1 VGNDYRRSRT
11 ERRRSWYGLKAP
23 VKRMLS
29 WRIPHAVLRAV
40 VGRWPALARL
50 GRLPAPAALAEVEG
64 EALGHRFVMLRP
76 DRCEIAKELYWGK
89 GRRPRPEDAL
99 AIDVFARLAGQS
111 DALLDIGAYTGI
123 FTLVGTAVSETVRAH
138 AFEIVPHVF
147 QALFANCVRN
157 DVLHR
162 ATLHHVGI
170 GAPGD
175 SMRVPTGS
183 GGSALPSYYS
193 RSLHFEGG
201 VLVEFVSL
209 DSLIPLVPAAARV
222 VAKIDV
228 EGTEHEI
235 FRHGQSFLTAYRP
248 DVICEVLAEVAHHDE
263 LEGLLPSGYFRYLI
277 VEESLSHRGRIEPDP
292 RFRDWL
298 FTPRSPDEL
307 ASLGVPIAGSQ
318 GQ

>member
-1 VGNDYRRSRT
+1 MDFRRSRT
-11 ERRRSWYGLKAP
+11 ARRRSWYGLKAP
-23 VKRMLS
+23 AKRVLAWS
-29 WRIPHAVLRAV
+29 APHAALRAV
-40 VGRWPALARL
+40 ARRWPALARS
-50 GRLPAPAALAEVEG
+50 GRLPAPANLAEVEG

-99 AIDVFARLAGQS
+99 AIDVFARLARQS
-111 DALLDIGAYTGI
+111 DVLLDIGAYTGI
-123 FTLVGTAVSETVRAH
+123 FTLVGTAVSDTVRAH

-175 SMRVPTGS
+175 SMPVPTGG

-209 DSLIPLVPAAARV
+209 DSLIPLVHAGARV

-228 EGTEHEI
+228 EGTEHDV
-235 FRHGQSFLTAYRP
+235 FRHGQSFLSSYRP
-248 DVICEVLAEVAHHDE
+248 DVICEVLAGVAHHEE
-263 LEGLLPSGYFRYLI
+263 LEPLIPTGYARYLI
-277 VEESLSHRGRIEPDP
+277 GQESLSPRPHVEPDQH
-292 RFRDWL
+292 FRDWL
-298 FTPRSPDEL
+298 FTARTRDEL
-307 ASLGVPIAGSQ
+307 VSLGVPVAGGQ